1 MKNYYDENYELLL
14 RRSNVYKALEDE
26 ECEEAAVFLEQDAK
40 GNEIIG
46 LIIDGR
52 EWLLGSRY
60 DNEYCIDKWV
70 ESITTKSYRATIY
83 IFGMGDLNR
92 IKKIAKVHK
101 DNSIIVYEPSLSY
114 FKTLMEAYDLSEL
127 ICNDNMYLLAGE
139 FGMKV
144 LDNTSKKFI
153 DSTNY
158 RYNVYKIQP
167 QYNVIYEEAFN
178 AWKKLIDDAVDNV
191 DVNKNTNTRYGMDN
205 LKSAISNYYD
215 CVISN
220 NAYELKTELGKIMSD
235 TVVIVSAGPSLDKN
249 VELLKEVKNKALII
263 AVDTALRPL
272 MKRGIR
278 PDLTITIDTK
288 KPLELFTYDGEILD
302 IPIVTCIA
310 GNVEVIGKYPGKR
323 IYDYEMDVAFA
334 KIYDNDN
341 FEKSCLETGGSVAN
355 NAFTLVREAGFKNII
370 LIGQDLAYPGNKIH
384 AEETFKD
391 RQKIDFVKK
400 ASDVEVEDIYGNKV
414 YTGADMLIYLNWF
427 ENRIHNY
434 PELNVVDAT
443 EGGAK
448 IKGSKIM
455 TFREAIDAYIKDLPV
470 VDYEKAINDIPPVS
484 EDERQ
489 RRLEI
494 FYDFINDIRETR
506 EDIDTAMKLYDNLDK
521 LNRSGKYSGSEFKRT
536 VADVTDMTDKIKDSL
551 YAFWMTKIKDEEEYD
566 ILGEIY
572 ENKDT
577 VYDEIKLVIDSGK
590 RVLEKYLESYD
601 LIEGMMDA
609 AIKEAKEKEAKR

>member
-14 RRSNVYKALEDE
+14 RRSNIYKALDEE
-26 ECEEAAVFLEQDAK
+26 ECEEVQVFLDKDAK
-40 GNEIIG
+40 GEDIIG
-46 LIIDGR
+46 IISNDR
-52 EWLLGSRY
+52 EWLFSSIY
-60 DNEYCIDKWV
+60 DNEYAVKKWV
-70 ESITTKSYRATIY
+70 ESIDTKSYKASIY
-83 IFGMGDLNR
+83 IFGLGDINR
-92 IKKIAKVHK
+92 VKNVAKIH
-101 DNSIIVYEPSLSY
+101 NNNTIIVYEPSLSY
-114 FKTLMEAYDLSEL
+114 FKTLMEAYDLTEL
-127 ICNDNMYLLAGE
+127 ICNDNVYILAGK

-144 LDNTSKKFI
+144 LDNTTKKFI

-167 QYNVIYEEAFN
+167 QYNVIYEKEFDE
-178 AWKKLIDDAVDNV
+178 WKKTIDDAVDNV

-215 CVISN
+215 CILSN
-220 NAYELKTELGKIMSD
+220 NVNELKKKLGEIDSD

-249 VELLKEVKNKALII
+249 VELLKEVKNKALIL

-288 KPLELFTYDGEILD
+288 KPLELFMYDEKMLD

-334 KIYDNDN
+334 KIYGADD
-341 FEKSCLETGGSVAN
+341 FQKSCLETGGSVAN
-355 NAFTLVREAGFKNII
+355 NAFTLVREAGYKNII

-391 RQKIDFVKK
+391 RERIDFVKK
-400 ASDVEVEDIYGNKV
+400 PTDVEVEDIYGNTV

-427 ENRIHNY
+427 ENRIHNF

-455 TFREAIDAYIKDLPV
+455 TFREAIDTYIKHLPDI
-470 VDYEKAINDIPPVS
+470 DYEKAINDMPSIDS
-484 EDERQ
+484 KERE

-494 FYDFINDIRETR
+494 FYDFINEISETKK
-506 EDIDTAMKLYDNLDK
+506 DIDTALTLYDKLENLNK
-521 LNRSGKYSGSEFKRT
+521 SGKYTGNEFNKTVSEISILN
-536 VADVTDMTDKIKDSL
+536 DKIKDGL
-551 YAFWMTKIKDEEEYD
+551 YAFWMAKIKDEEEYD

-590 RVLEKYLESYD
+590 RVLEKYVESYD
-601 LIEGMMDA
+601 MIQTMVGN
-609 AIKEAKEKEAKR
+609 AIKEAKQKESN